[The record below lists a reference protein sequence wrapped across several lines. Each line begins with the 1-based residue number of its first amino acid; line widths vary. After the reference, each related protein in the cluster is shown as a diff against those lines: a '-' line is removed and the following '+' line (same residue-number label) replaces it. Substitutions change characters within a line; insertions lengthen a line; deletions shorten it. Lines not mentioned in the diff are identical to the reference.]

1 MTKTVAC
8 MTLLVLM
15 LATGC
20 ATKFKSAP
28 GQMTAGA
35 VNGAPG
41 TGGAAS
47 MIGAGS
53 GGATGAAAGGNV
65 GSGGAAPMGGAVG
78 SGGSGDTSNPNAIAG
93 NGSMPPADGG
103 SMPGTDQGAVADAGS
118 MSTPVT
124 CPASSVLQPGD
135 TSDTIDVGGRTRNYI
150 VHVPAGYTGQA
161 PVPLVTD
168 WHGILFNN
176 GIEQSFS
183 GWQQK
188 ADKEGFIVVFP
199 DGVDTAWNVGW
210 CCTSDKTVDDVA
222 FARALVAKLEQ
233 QACIDPKRVYAVG
246 YSMGG
251 GMSMKLACDASDLI
265 AAIAP
270 AAFDLMTENEWPC
283 QPSRPITII
292 QFRSTGDPI
301 VPYEGGATSPPNGLP
316 ITVDFLGAEANFTKW
331 SQLDGCTGEPAMGS
345 NGCRTYSQCQAGA
358 EVTLCTTQGGSH
370 DYGDPEI
377 AWEML
382 KKHPL
387 P

>member
-1 MTKTVAC
+1 MV
-8 MTLLVLM
+8 LVL
-15 LATGC
+15 LSCASAC

-28 GQMTAGA
+28 GQMSAGA
-35 VNGAPG
+35 INGVPGSGGVGSAPAGGSGGAPG
-41 TGGAAS
+41 TA
-47 MIGAGS
+47 AGS
-53 GGATGAAAGGNV
+53 GSASGGN
-65 GSGGAAPMGGAVG
+65 GNNTA
-78 SGGSGDTSNPNAIAG
+78 NADG
-93 NGSMPPADGG
+93 NGSSAGDGSGNAGNASMVQPDGGTSPTDIPADMPDGG
-103 SMPGTDQGAVADAGS
+103 HGV
-118 MSTPVT
+118 TPLT
-124 CPASSVLQPGD
+124 CPASSMLAPGD

-150 VHVPAGYTGQA
+150 VHVPASYTGQA
-161 PVPLVTD
+161 AVPLVTD

-176 GIEQSFS
+176 GVEQSFS
-183 GWQQK
+183 GYQQK
-188 ADKEGFIVVFP
+188 SDKEGFIVVFP

-233 QACIDPKRVYAVG
+233 QLCIDPKRVYAVG

-251 GMSMKLACDASDLI
+251 GMSLKLGCDASDLF

-283 QPSRPITII
+283 TPSRPITII
-292 QFRSTGDPI
+292 AFRSTADPI
-301 VPYEGGATSPPNGLP
+301 VPYEGGPTSPPNGLP
-316 ITVDFLGAEANFTKW
+316 ITVDFLGAEANFAKW
-331 SQLDGCTGEPAMGS
+331 AQLDGCTGSPTIGS
-345 NGCRTYSQCQAGA
+345 SGCNTYSQCQGGA

-370 DYGDPEI
+370 DYGDPDI